1 MHVDIYWH
9 APQRPKATAKQTDED
24 ITMSSMVLTQ
34 VYLEP
39 SQKQALTSQAKK
51 TGRKVSEIMRDAVD
65 AAIAGVTL
73 EEIQTLDMGTKRA
86 QSDINAMLADLKGNT
101 TEHTAFMREIAKLQ
115 KAAAKEFA

>member
-1 MHVDIYWH
+1 
-9 APQRPKATAKQTDED
+9 
-24 ITMSSMVLTQ
+24 MSSMILTQ

-39 SQKQALTSQAKK
+39 SQKQALVSQAKK
-51 TGRKVSEIMRDAVD
+51 SGRKVSEIMRDAVD

-73 EEIQTLDMGTKRA
+73 EEIQTLDMGTQRA
-86 QSDINAMLADLKGNT
+86 QGYISAMLADLKVNA

>member
-1 MHVDIYWH
+1 
-9 APQRPKATAKQTDED
+9 
-24 ITMSSMVLTQ
+24 MSSMVLTQ

-73 EEIQTLDMGTKRA
+73 EEIQTLDIGTKRA